1 MSPDDIKKRIVNE
14 IKARGYDD
22 SYIDKNEE
30 REIIQIA
37 IQLGVTVESALA
49 ALNQVCD
56 ELGYVL
62 ESRVLKQIEER
73 VAAATRND
81 GLVDRGEFDHIFD
94 DTKKAVQGKR
104 NDREIKTM
112 IVTVMERTGHNKVRR
127 GWFSNWYAS
136 LKQELGVA

>member
-22 SYIDKNEE
+22 KYIDKAEE

-37 IQLGVTVESALA
+37 IQLGVTVESALS

-56 ELGYVL
+56 EFSYVL
-62 ESRVLKQIEER
+62 ESRVFKQIEEQIAT
-73 VAAATRND
+73 AAGND
-81 GLVDRGEFDHIFD
+81 GLVDQKEFDIIF
-94 DTKKAVQGKR
+94 TNVKKTMQGKK

-112 IVTVMERTGHNKVRR
+112 IVTVMERTGNNRIKK
-127 GWFSNWYAS
+127 GWFSNWYAT
-136 LKQELGVA
+136 LKQELGIS